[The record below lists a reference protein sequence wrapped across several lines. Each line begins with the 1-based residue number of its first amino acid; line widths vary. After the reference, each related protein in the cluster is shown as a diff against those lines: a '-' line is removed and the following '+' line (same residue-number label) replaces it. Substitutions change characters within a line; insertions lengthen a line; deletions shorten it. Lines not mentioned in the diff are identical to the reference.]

1 MENQTKLRIF
11 YLYQHLIQSSDAEH
25 PISTTDLIKY
35 MKEEHGIDVNRT
47 TITDDFLIMD
57 KAGIHCE
64 VIKSRQNLYY
74 YDDRLF
80 DVAELKSLIDAV
92 ASSRFITEKRSK
104 GLIKKLMKL
113 TSEYNAENLKRH
125 VSVEGRVKSE
135 NKNTFIIIDAI
146 NEAIDRG
153 FKIRFQYTDYSVHK
167 RKILKD
173 GGIYYTVS
181 PYDLVWNGDY
191 YYMTG
196 YCDNREHTRTFRIDR
211 IYREVEKLEDVPAVP
226 RPKEYDAAAYSQ
238 EVFRMFDSDD
248 TVQADLSCDAALMK
262 YVIDQ
267 FGTGVNTEAVD
278 EDHFIAHVTVCPSPT
293 FYRWVFGWGGK
304 MKITGPDHIK
314 EEYIKMLQN
323 ALKNT

>member
-80 DVAELKSLIDAV
+80 DVAELKSL
-92 ASSRFITEKRSK
+92 
-104 GLIKKLMKL
+104 
-113 TSEYNAENLKRH
+113 
-125 VSVEGRVKSE
+125 VEGRVKSE
-135 NKNTFIIIDAI
+135 NKNSFIIIDSI

-167 RKILKD
+167 RKVLKD

-211 IYREVEKLEDVPAVP
+211 IYREVEKLVDVPAVP
-226 RPKEYDAAAYSQ
+226 KPKEYDAAAYSR
-238 EVFRMFDSDD
+238 EVFRMFDSDE
-248 TVQADLSCDAALMK
+248 TVPVELSCDAFLMK

-267 FGTGVNTEAVD
+267 FGIGVNTEAID
-278 EDHFIAHVTVCPSPT
+278 ENHFIAHVTVCPSPT

-304 MKITGPDHIK
+304 MRITGPEHIK
-314 EEYIKMLQN
+314 TEYKKMLQE
-323 ALKNT
+323 ALKNA